1 MFGGGVYGGL
11 WAFGDRVSGPGAY
24 LSLTPG
30 PHRMGTGG
38 WTMSSRFM
46 AHLGAQTCM
55 LPPAGEGAG
64 SSGGLSLHKLCPRP
78 CAIWL
83 S

>member
-1 MFGGGVYGGL
+1 MSGGGVYGGL

-30 PHRMGTGG
+30 PHRTGTGG
-38 WTMSSRFM
+38 WTLSSRFM
-46 AHLGAQTCM
+46 AHLGAQKRM
-55 LPPAGEGAG
+55 LPPAGGGAG
-64 SSGGLSLHKLCPRP
+64 SSGGLSLHKLRPRP
-78 CAIWL
+78 RARVL